1 MPLRPQSIAHF
12 PPRGPN
18 MGASR
23 STSPLPPRPVSLAVP
38 VSGKPTIKNNTNN
51 QRSPS
56 PSPSSRPKPV
66 SLPSP
71 QPLDSDQDP
80 VRGARKARKP
90 PPAAIVTT
98 TITPSGARTAH
109 ISTSSRPT
117 SGSHRSSTT
126 VISSSSKASSSST
139 VGKSSSAATKPSSS
153 TPTPTPSSAP
163 AALAFAAAS
172 PAGAQA
178 TPTSTSSR
186 NSPIIK
192 GRTSQ
197 HGAAAHSNLKS
208 GMDRSSNAQSPTVAR
223 MPYDR
228 ASTTTTRQPQTASV
242 ARGLNKAPLTP
253 KVTTTARVSTAS
265 TVSTTSTRR
274 RPESVISS
282 TSTRDREHVV
292 SPVPSYLTGNVTPR
306 TASRPTRVN
315 SNTTTPLGTPSLD
328 RNDQWDTRSSLSIT
342 SQTADDPRRP
352 IVTFSPAS
360 DVGGP
365 RQDPDSKFF
374 YASEATP
381 RSPAQGRPP
390 VLQQT
395 KSSSFFYVNGGT
407 IPPKENPG
415 PASPSPSLG
424 APFQQQDKL
433 LSKFVYANGA
443 SDPEPPVKTRSRP
456 SSVISTASRATSNRP
471 PSVLSQTHYPNK
483 PTSPI
488 KLTPQT
494 SGRSGSMS
502 AMNSPRSPVTAS
514 ASLSRETVKRKS
526 LSDQPGTA
534 PLNGQSTKRKSLN
547 ELPSRP
553 VSGSM
558 PSRPSS
564 LVMAEPPAVARVM
577 TPYSSRPPSEAPSP
591 SVLSVPAPFSSL
603 SENMASGGFASLL
616 AAAEDFVAE
625 ESEEDEVDG
634 EESGGD
640 GEPRRG
646 SVSSPSKSSPQDKE
660 ISDLVANARRERKVQ
675 DLQITNASLEAIN
688 RTLERQLRKQTA
700 ELRAY
705 KRLSRSG
712 RLSVGPALVAS
723 PADAGLL
730 AGADLD
736 ALSEEG
742 SELGAEDGERDS
754 LAEELEDED
763 DDLSGSEDSADMTPA
778 TKALRDAE
786 RREKDEERLRLDL
799 SKHQQLLSDSQ
810 KINQSLKRCLGW
822 TEELIKEGKRA
833 LAYQVKASEVE
844 IGGRVLA
851 PEEVEAREAREREE
865 EAAGEDDTD
874 TVNDTIND
882 TDLEETDNE
891 SIFTPEPG
899 VLMPRLAAKFINEQ
913 NGQQQSWAGK
923 QTQDRDSGIELQPTD
938 GG

>member
-18 MGASR
+18 NMGTSR

-38 VSGKPTIKNNTNN
+38 VSGKPTINNNSNN
-51 QRSPS
+51 NNHQRSPS
-56 PSPSSRPKPV
+56 PSPSSRSKPPV
-66 SLPSP
+66 SSPSL
-71 QPLDSDQDP
+71 QTLDSDQDSLQGA
-80 VRGARKARKP
+80 RRARKA

-109 ISTSSRPT
+109 ISTSSRPG
-117 SGSHRSSTT
+117 SGSHRSST
-126 VISSSSKASSSST
+126 VISSGSKASSSSNSSNSSSSSSSST
-139 VGKSSSAATKPSSS
+139 VGKSSSAPPVVVFAF
-153 TPTPTPSSAP
+153 
-163 AALAFAAAS
+163 AAAASPAAAS

-178 TPTSTSSR
+178 TPTSTPSR
-186 NSPIIK
+186 NPPITK
-192 GRTSQ
+192 GRASQ
-197 HGAAAHSNLKS
+197 HGAAAHSTLKS
-208 GMDRSSNAQSPTVAR
+208 GMDRLTNTQSPTVAR

-228 ASTTTTRQPQTASV
+228 ASTTTTRQPQSASV
-242 ARGLNKAPLTP
+242 ARGLNKTPLTP
-253 KVTTTARVSTAS
+253 KVTTTARVSTS
-265 TVSTTSTRR
+265 STRR
-274 RPESVISS
+274 RPESVIS
-282 TSTRDREHVV
+282 TREREHVV
-292 SPVPSYLTGNVTPR
+292 SPVPPYLTGNVTPR
-306 TASRPTRVN
+306 TASRPSRVN
-315 SNTTTPLGTPSLD
+315 STTTTPLGTPSLD

-365 RQDPDSKFF
+365 KQDPDSKFF

-390 VLQQT
+390 VLQQA
-395 KSSSFFYVNGGT
+395 KSSSFFHANGGT
-407 IPPKENPG
+407 IPPKESPG
-415 PASPSPSLG
+415 PTSPSPSLG

-456 SSVISTASRATSNRP
+456 SSVISTASRAPSNRP
-471 PSVLSQTHYPNK
+471 PSVLSPTHYPNK

-494 SGRSGSMS
+494 SGRSGSIS
-502 AMNSPRSPVTAS
+502 TMNSPRSPVTAS
-514 ASLSRETVKRKS
+514 ASLNRETVKRKS

-534 PLNGQSTKRKSLN
+534 PINGQSTKRKSLN

-564 LVMAEPPAVARVM
+564 LVMAEPPAVAKVM

-625 ESEEDEVDG
+625 ESEDDGVNG

-660 ISDLVANARRERKVQ
+660 ISDLVATARRERKVQ
-675 DLQITNASLEAIN
+675 DLQIRNASLEAIN

-730 AGADLD
+730 AGVDLD

-754 LAEELEDED
+754 PAEESEDED

-786 RREKDEERLRLDL
+786 RREKDEERLRVDL

-833 LAYQVKASEVE
+833 LAYQVKASDVE

-865 EAAGEDDTD
+865 AAGEGDT
-874 TVNDTIND
+874 DTIND
-882 TDLEETDNE
+882 TDFEGDNE

-913 NGQQQSWAGK
+913 NGQQQQSWGK

-938 GG
+938 GR

>member
-38 VSGKPTIKNNTNN
+38 VSAQATINNNNKNNTNN

-126 VISSSSKASSSST
+126 VISSSSKASSST

-342 SQTADDPRRP
+342 LANR
-352 IVTFSPAS
+352 
-360 DVGGP
+360 
-365 RQDPDSKFF
+365 
-374 YASEATP
+374 
-381 RSPAQGRPP
+381 GRPP
-390 VLQQT
+390 TTHRYLQPSFPMPHQDHQPRETSRAPTDQVLIFLLRKWRHNT
-395 KSSSFFYVNGGT
+395 AKGEPGSGLPFSF
-407 IPPKENPG
+407 P
-415 PASPSPSLG
+415 G

-433 LSKFVYANGA
+433 LSKFTFVGNIN
-443 SDPEPPVKTRSRP
+443 
-456 SSVISTASRATSNRP
+456 SVQGNIEQA
-471 PSVLSQTHYPNK
+471 PN
-483 PTSPI
+483 
-488 KLTPQT
+488 
-494 SGRSGSMS
+494 
-502 AMNSPRSPVTAS
+502 

>member
-12 PPRGPN
+12 PPRPGPN
-18 MGASR
+18 MGTSR

-38 VSGKPTIKNNTNN
+38 VSGKPTINNNN
-51 QRSPS
+51 NHRSPS

-66 SLPSP
+66 SSPSP
-71 QPLDSDQDP
+71 QALDSDQDP
-80 VRGARKARKP
+80 LRGARKARKQ

-109 ISTSSRPT
+109 ISTSSRPN
-117 SGSHRSSTT
+117 GSHRSST
-126 VISSSSKASSSST
+126 VISSSSKASNNSSSST
-139 VGKSSSAATKPSSS
+139 TGKSSSIS
-153 TPTPTPSSAP
+153 TPTPSSAP
-163 AALAFAAAS
+163 PVVLAFAAAS
-172 PAGAQA
+172 SSAAASRAGAA

-186 NSPIIK
+186 NSK
-192 GRTSQ
+192 ARASQ

-208 GMDRSSNAQSPTVAR
+208 GMDRSSNTQSPTVAR

-242 ARGLNKAPLTP
+242 ARGLNKVPLTP

-265 TVSTTSTRR
+265 TVSTSTTRR

-282 TSTRDREHVV
+282 T
-292 SPVPSYLTGNVTPR
+292 PR
-306 TASRPTRVN
+306 TASRPSRVN
-315 SNTTTPLGTPSLD
+315 STTTTPLGTPSLD

-342 SQTADDPRRP
+342 SQTTDDPRRP

-390 VLQQT
+390 VLQPA
-395 KSSSFFYVNGGT
+395 KSSSFFYANGGT
-407 IPPKENPG
+407 IPPKESPG

-443 SDPEPPVKTRSRP
+443 SDPEPPVRTRSRP
-456 SSVISTASRATSNRP
+456 SSVVSTASRAPSNRP
-471 PSVLSQTHYPNK
+471 QSVLSQTHYVNK

-494 SGRSGSMS
+494 SGRSGSLS
-502 AMNSPRSPVTAS
+502 AMNSPRSPVSTS
-514 ASLSRETVKRKS
+514 ASLNRESVKRKS
-526 LSDQPGTA
+526 LTDQPGPA
-534 PLNGQSTKRKSLN
+534 PINGQSTKRKSLN

-553 VSGSM
+553 ASGSIS
-558 PSRPSS
+558 SRPSS

-616 AAAEDFVAE
+616 QAAEDFVAE
-625 ESEEDEVDG
+625 EDEEDEVDG
-634 EESGGD
+634 EESGGE
-640 GEPRRG
+640 GKPRRG
-646 SVSSPSKSSPQDKE
+646 SASSPSKSSPQDKE

-742 SELGAEDGERDS
+742 SELGAEDGERDT
-754 LAEELEDED
+754 LTEELEDED

-833 LAYQVKASEVE
+833 LAYQIKASDVE
-844 IGGRVLA
+844 IGGRVLT

-865 EAAGEDDTD
+865 AAGEGDTD
-874 TVNDTIND
+874 TINDSIND
-882 TDLEETDNE
+882 TDLEDDE

-913 NGQQQSWAGK
+913 NGQQQSWGK

>member
-1 MPLRPQSIAHF
+1 MPPRPQSIAHF
-12 PPRGPN
+12 PPRVPN
-18 MGASR
+18 MGTSR

-38 VSGKPTIKNNTNN
+38 VSGKPTINNNN
-51 QRSPS
+51 NNNHRSPS

-66 SLPSP
+66 SSPSP
-71 QPLDSDQDP
+71 QTFNSDQDP
-80 VRGARKARKP
+80 TRGARKARKQ

-109 ISTSSRPT
+109 ISTSSRP
-117 SGSHRSSTT
+117 
-126 VISSSSKASSSST
+126 SSSKASSSTSSSSST
-139 VGKSSSAATKPSSS
+139 TATTTTTGKSSSAASKRTGSA
-153 TPTPTPSSAP
+153 TPTPSSA
-163 AALAFAAAS
+163 AS
-172 PAGAQA
+172 PAGAA

-186 NSPIIK
+186 NFPIHK
-192 GRTSQ
+192 ARASH
-197 HGAAAHSNLKS
+197 HGAAAHSNLKP
-208 GMDRSSNAQSPTVAR
+208 GMDKPSTTTQSPTVAR
-223 MPYDR
+223 MPFDR
-228 ASTTTTRQPQTASV
+228 ASSTTTRQPQAASV
-242 ARGLNKAPLTP
+242 ARASTKAPLTP
-253 KVTTTARVSTAS
+253 KVTTARVPTAS
-265 TVSTTSTRR
+265 TVSATTTRR

-282 TSTRDREHVV
+282 TSSREREHVV
-292 SPVPSYLTGNVTPR
+292 SPVPSYLAGNVTPR
-306 TASRPTRVN
+306 TASRPSRVN
-315 SNTTTPLGTPSLD
+315 STTTTPLATPSLD
-328 RNDQWDTRSSLSIT
+328 RNDSWDTRSSLSIT
-342 SQTADDPRRP
+342 SQTTDDPRRP

-374 YASEATP
+374 YASEAAP

-390 VLQQT
+390 ILQQA

-407 IPPKENPG
+407 VPPKEGPG

-424 APFQQQDKL
+424 APFQQQQDKL

-443 SDPEPPVKTRSRP
+443 ADPEPPVRTRSRP
-456 SSVISTASRATSNRP
+456 SSVVSTASRAPSNRP
-471 PSVLSQTHYPNK
+471 PSVLSQTHYASK

-494 SGRSGSMS
+494 SGRSGSI
-502 AMNSPRSPVTAS
+502 NSPRSPVSAS
-514 ASLSRETVKRKS
+514 ASLSRESVKRKS

-534 PLNGQSTKRKSLN
+534 PINGQSTKRKSLN
-547 ELPSRP
+547 EVPSRP
-553 VSGSM
+553 ASGSI

-591 SVLSVPAPFSSL
+591 SVLLVPAPFSSL

-616 AAAEDFVAE
+616 QAAEDFVVT
-625 ESEEDEVDG
+625 EEDEQDEAEEEG
-634 EESGGD
+634 EESGGN

-646 SVSSPSKSSPQDKE
+646 SVGSPSKSSPQDKE

-712 RLSVGPALVAS
+712 RLNVGPALVAS

-742 SELGAEDGERDS
+742 SELGAEYGERDA
-754 LAEELEDED
+754 LTEELEDED

-833 LAYQVKASEVE
+833 LAYQVKASDVE

-865 EAAGEDDTD
+865 AAGEDDTD
-874 TVNDTIND
+874 TINDTISD
-882 TDLEETDNE
+882 TDLDDDE
-891 SIFTPEPG
+891 SVFTPEPG
-899 VLMPRLAAKFINEQ
+899 VLMPRLAAQFINEQ
-913 NGQQQSWAGK
+913 NRQQQSWGK